1 MYTIRDIA
9 RLANVST
16 ATVSAVMNQ
25 KGTVSDKLKRRVLD
39 AMEALDYHPDQV
51 ARSLKVRRTYTIGM
65 VIADVANPFFVKVLQ
80 GVEDEARK
88 NRYSVIFC
96 NSNED
101 PEIESLHLDTLFAR
115 RVDGV
120 LLSPTGAL
128 AAEERLMKRRF
139 PLVFFDRRPDGF
151 SGPAVV
157 TDNFG
162 ASREAAAHLIALG
175 HKRIA
180 IITGRL
186 DQSTGVERLEGF
198 RQGVKEAGLSLP
210 TEYVQLGNFK
220 LDSGYRRGLE
230 LMGLRQPP
238 TAIHV
243 CNNQMTL
250 GLLQAL
256 AELRIP
262 CPQRVSVL
270 GFDDFEWSTSF
281 TPRLSMVAQPA
292 AEMGRKATEILIKA
306 INGEM
311 DTPVGGADNRVIL
324 PNSLVIRDSTVPPAA

>member
-16 ATVSAVMNQ
+16 ATVSAVINQ
-25 KGTVSDKLKRRVLD
+25 KGTVSQKLERRVLN

-101 PEIESLHLDTLFAR
+101 PEVESLHLDTLFAR

-128 AAEERLMKRRF
+128 AAEERLMKKRF

-157 TDNFG
+157 TDSFG

-175 HKRIA
+175 HKRIS

-198 RQGVKEAGLSLP
+198 RQGAKEGGVPLP
-210 TEYVQLGNFK
+210 AEYVKLGDFK

-230 LMGLRQPP
+230 LMGLPQPP
-238 TAIHV
+238 TAIFV

-256 AELRIP
+256 AQLRIP

-281 TPRLSMVAQPA
+281 TPRLTMIAQPA
-292 AEMGRKATEILIKA
+292 TEMGRKATEILIRT
-306 INGEM
+306 IHGEPA
-311 DTPVGGADNRVIL
+311 TLSESDNRVML
-324 PNSLVIRDSTVPPAA
+324 LNRLVIRDSTTPPEA